1 MAKKEKGYENRVVAF
16 VDILAFKDKIKK
28 TVDANGEPIQ
38 LEVDSIIEAYESIR
52 GVWELDLGKHSPE
65 MRAIIKKGKTK
76 SKIITM
82 FSDCIVISFLE
93 NEESEIFSTLLE
105 LKWMIMKLI
114 SHGFLCR
121 GALTYGKLFHTN
133 QMIFGPALIEA
144 YEIESKAALYPRIIL
159 SKELIE
165 IAGRNHSKHSHSSHS
180 EMEYVRAL
188 LKEDTDGMYYIDYFL
203 GAQSELDDPENDFPS
218 YIEMVSEVVKSGI
231 TSTKPEIRIK
241 YKWMQKKINNVIK
254 MGRKEEWLE
263 TLRKKGND
271 ELADAYESLDEI

>member
-1 MAKKEKGYENRVVAF
+1 MGKKKKGYDNRVVAF

-52 GVWELDLGKHSPE
+52 DVWDLDLGKHSPK

-93 NEESEIFSTLLE
+93 NEESEIFFTLIE
-105 LKWMIMKLI
+105 LKWMIMRLI

-121 GALTYGKLFHTN
+121 GALAYGKLFHTD
-133 QMIFGPALIEA
+133 QMVFGPALVEA

-159 SKELIE
+159 SKEIIE
-165 IAGRNHSKHSHSSHS
+165 IAGRNYNKRSHSSKS
-180 EMEYVRAL
+180 EMEYVEAL

-203 GAQSELDDPENDFPS
+203 GAQSELDEPYYGFPE
-218 YIEMVSEVVKSGI
+218 YIDKVSDVVRSGI
-231 TSTKPEIRIK
+231 GSPKPEIRIK
-241 YKWMQKKINNVIK
+241 YKWMQKKINEVIK
-254 MGRKEEWLE
+254 MGKKEEWMK
-263 TLRKKGND
+263 TLRKNGDD
-271 ELADAYESLDEI
+271 ELADAYESLKEI